1 MAVGDLVLEIAEPV
15 SVAWSLR
22 WVVVFEGFLQPVS
35 VVSATIGALG
45 PVGHDD
51 VRVTVRVFTVR
62 PMRVLDHLDEPVGMR
77 IRAEIMPV
85 DVLVIVPVRHRPML
99 PAEGRSGQTAP
110 GEQEP
115 HQPRRRPH
123 QQRPRLGDRLI
134 ERARLD
140 HRRLQ
145 PIE

>member
-1 MAVGDLVLEIAEPV
+1 MAVRDLVLEIAQAVTVP
-15 SVAWSLR
+15 SGRGRMLML
-22 WVVVFEGFLQPVS
+22 EGFLQPVS
-35 VVSATIGALG
+35 VVCATIGALG

-77 IRAEIMPV
+77 IRAEIMPM

-110 GEQEP
+110 GEEEP

-123 QQRPRLGDRLI
+123 QERPRLGDRLI